1 MATESFYK
9 LVFYVPDT
17 HTEETKAAVFAAGAG
32 RQGDYECC
40 AWQCRGTG
48 QFRPGAGAT
57 PFLGTAGEI
66 EKVPEDR
73 VETLVVKASM
83 RSVIA
88 ALKKAH
94 PYEEPAF
101 EIIALVSPED
111 F

>member
-1 MATESFYK
+1 MATEPFYK
-9 LVFYVPDT
+9 LVFYVPET
-17 HTEETKAAVFAAGAG
+17 HTEETKAAVFGAGAG
-32 RQGDYECC
+32 RQGDYDCC

-73 VETLVVKASM
+73 VETLVAETLMKPVL
-83 RSVIA
+83 R

-101 EIIALVSPED
+101 EIIALISPD
-111 F
+111 NF